1 MRADIDALP
10 IKEDPVNMAK
20 ERVCISENEGI
31 MHACGHDGHMAML
44 LTEAKILAQHKDE
57 WEGKIVFM
65 FEEAEEMGER
75 GIAPLLRYLRDN
87 KIHID
92 TCFGTHV
99 MWNLPAGKVGILYG
113 SALAGAYFF
122 RVKLQG
128 RAATDPVRTW
138 HKARSNA
145 SFPLR
150 ANFVPTACVPS
161 IRPTA

>member
-87 KIHID
+87 KSISI
-92 TCFGTHV
+92 
-99 MWNLPAGKVGILYG
+99 PASAPMSCGI
-113 SALAGAYFF
+113 F
-122 RVKLQG
+122 RQE
-128 RAATDPVRTW
+128 
-138 HKARSNA
+138 RSA
-145 SFPLR
+145 SFTEVHWPELTSS
-150 ANFVPTACVPS
+150 A
-161 IRPTA
+161 